1 MPRWF
6 SARAIG
12 AGLLA
17 VAGCQSVLGIE
28 DWTPKSAPSESC
40 TLNTDCPEDLVC
52 VFAKCSVEC
61 RTDRDCVEQGRRCL
75 TLDSGTSGCVS
86 PTEAACTADSCESGT
101 ECHDG
106 ECRTPCSIGC
116 RTDQSC
122 VDGVC
127 IGTDEGGT
135 GGTAG
140 SSSGGKG
147 GSAGRTGGSGGIG
160 GEDQGEG
167 GAAATGGAAGRGGTA
182 GAGGSIGGSAGTGG
196 SAGSGGSGGSDPCD
210 GIACDEQMNPECA
223 DDGTLRTYEAVGTCT
238 DGTCDY
244 SYVEDDCEF
253 GCSGDACNADP
264 CIGVVCDDPPDNGCQ
279 DSTHFV
285 AYSTSGTCAEGTCEY
300 SSNVID
306 CECEDDACTTDPCET
321 VVCNAP
327 PAPSCF
333 DAGTRRTYSANGTC
347 SGGSCSYAPTNT
359 PCEFGCSGGACN
371 ADPCAGVTCSNPPG
385 ASCIS
390 TTLRTYEQ
398 NGSCSLG
405 VCSYDSTDTSCTHV
419 CSMAMCRCNPG
430 YSGSGV
436 GANGCADIDE
446 CTQNTDDCDTSPVAT
461 CGNTAGSY
469 NCSCPAGYSGNGH
482 GANGCTD
489 IDECTQN
496 TDDCDTSPVATCGNT
511 SGGYNCSCPSPY
523 TGNGHGSSGCT
534 CPAVTACDAAGEMS
548 GSYCSSQTVRAT
560 CTNTNGCQVH
570 SSSTCTNLAAER
582 CVGAHPNAKCEIV
595 AGYPTDNADPPGNL
609 LTTTLLGVPF
619 TVSQSITL
627 TRLGFIASA
636 ASSGVRLAVYQDSGG
651 VPFTWRASAL
661 MGTVVA
667 GRNEIPVDDPPSSS
681 PVTLVPGNYWIF
693 IVGQA
698 TISLRQGAVGS
709 VRYRTWSPWN
719 NPFPTGSLTGTSSD
733 SLARPNLYVVGT
745 P

>member
-398 NGSCSLG
+398 SRGL
-405 VCSYDSTDTSCTHV
+405 
-419 CSMAMCRCNPG
+419 
-430 YSGSGV
+430 
-436 GANGCADIDE
+436 
-446 CTQNTDDCDTSPVAT
+446 Q
-461 CGNTAGSY
+461 
-469 NCSCPAGYSGNGH
+469 
-482 GANGCTD
+482 
-489 IDECTQN
+489 
-496 TDDCDTSPVATCGNT
+496 
-511 SGGYNCSCPSPY
+511 
-523 TGNGHGSSGCT
+523 
-534 CPAVTACDAAGEMS
+534 
-548 GSYCSSQTVRAT
+548 
-560 CTNTNGCQVH
+560 
-570 SSSTCTNLAAER
+570 
-582 CVGAHPNAKCEIV
+582 
-595 AGYPTDNADPPGNL
+595 
-609 LTTTLLGVPF
+609 
-619 TVSQSITL
+619 
-627 TRLGFIASA
+627 
-636 ASSGVRLAVYQDSGG
+636 
-651 VPFTWRASAL
+651 
-661 MGTVVA
+661 
-667 GRNEIPVDDPPSSS
+667 
-681 PVTLVPGNYWIF
+681 
-693 IVGQA
+693 
-698 TISLRQGAVGS
+698 LRQHRHV
-709 VRYRTWSPWN
+709 VH
-719 NPFPTGSLTGTSSD
+719 
-733 SLARPNLYVVGT
+733 ARVLHGDVPLQPGLQR
-745 P
+745 